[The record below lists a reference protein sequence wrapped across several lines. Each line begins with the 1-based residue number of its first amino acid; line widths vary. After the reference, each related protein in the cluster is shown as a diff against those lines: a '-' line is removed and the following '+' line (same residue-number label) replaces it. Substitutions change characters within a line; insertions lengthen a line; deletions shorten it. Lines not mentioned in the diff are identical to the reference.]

1 MPTTVPRPRHTLA
14 YTQHCGN
21 NPGQQDALW
30 AGPQVF
36 QQRNLAPSSHDS
48 EDLCVWAAVA
58 DGVADSPR
66 AERASR
72 FVLQALAAHAAAG
85 ALCTAGLVRQ
95 VQAELCDA
103 LARGRTCGAST
114 TLALAA
120 CSAERCTVVHVGDS
134 RVYRIT
140 ADGQWQQLTRDH
152 TQLQRMIEDGE
163 ADPEM
168 EYATAYNAL
177 EAYIAADGEETYF
190 SIGCCSTQLVPRD
203 ALLVCTDG
211 VHDTLG
217 THLQALH
224 HPQLA
229 PLAQVRAWRRAVLQR
244 GAPDNFSMV
253 LVQRQA

>member
-1 MPTTVPRPRHTLA
+1 MPVVPRHTLA

-30 AGPQVF
+30 VGPQVF

-48 EDLCVWAAVA
+48 NDLCVWAAVA
-58 DGVADSPR
+58 DGLADSPH

-72 FVLQALAAHAAAG
+72 FVLQALATNSAAG
-85 ALCTAGLVRQ
+85 ALCTARLVRQ

-103 LARGRTCGAST
+103 LARGPARGAST

-134 RVYRIT
+134 RVYRIA

-152 TQLQRMIEDGE
+152 TQLQRMIDDGE
-163 ADPEM
+163 AKEDF
-168 EYATAYNAL
+168 EYATIYNVL
-177 EAYIAADGEETYF
+177 ESYLAADGEETDF
-190 SIGCCSTQLVPRD
+190 SIGCCSTQLAPGD
-203 ALLVCTDG
+203 ALLLCTDG

-217 THLQALH
+217 AHLQTLH
-224 HPQLA
+224 NPQFA
-229 PLAQVRAWRRAVLQR
+229 PLEQVQAWRHAVLQR
-244 GAPDNFSMV
+244 GAPDNFFMV